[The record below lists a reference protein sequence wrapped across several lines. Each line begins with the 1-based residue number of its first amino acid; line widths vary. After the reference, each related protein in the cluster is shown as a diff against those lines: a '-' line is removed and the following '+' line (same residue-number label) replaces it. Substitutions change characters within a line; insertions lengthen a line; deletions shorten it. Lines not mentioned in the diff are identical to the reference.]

1 MLLITPART
10 DNRLLAISD
19 IHGCQEEL
27 LLLLQEAA
35 YNPAQDRLILLG
47 DYINADD
54 RATWSTLPVIRQL
67 VARGAHAL
75 AGNQELRLLASDS
88 NARLLEPSVKNWL
101 QELPFYHL
109 EAPYLFVHAGIRPG
123 VSLLEQS
130 RQDLTEIRDAFIHN
144 NLAEHDDCKPYIII
158 FGHTP
163 TFKLKAIPGSIWHGH
178 SKIGIDTGAKHGYR
192 LTLLDFSSQVS
203 YSCSTA
209 PGSRCSDLRTERLT
223 IDE

>member
-1 MLLITPART
+1 MLLNTPAHT

-27 LLLLQEAA
+27 LLLLKEAA
-35 YNPAQDRLILLG
+35 YNPAKDRLILLG

-54 RATWSTLPVIRQL
+54 RETWSTLLVIRQL

-75 AGNQELRLLASDS
+75 TGNQELRLLASDS
-88 NARLLEPSVKNWL
+88 NARLLEPSIKNWL

-123 VSLLEQS
+123 VPLLGQS

-144 NLAEHDDCKPYIII
+144 NLAEDDDCKPYTII

-163 TFKLKAIPGSIWHGH
+163 TFKLKAMPGRIWHGH

-192 LTLLDFSSQVS
+192 LTLLDLSSQAS

-209 PGSRCSDLRTERLT
+209 PGARCSDLRAERLSL
-223 IDE
+223 DK

>member
-1 MLLITPART
+1 MPLITPANA
-10 DNRLLAISD
+10 DNRLLAIAD
-19 IHGCQEEL
+19 IHGCHEEL
-27 LLLLQEAA
+27 LLLLREAA
-35 YNPAQDRLILLG
+35 YNPAQDKLILLG

-54 RATWSTLPVIRQL
+54 KATWNTLSLIRQL
-67 VARGAHAL
+67 VASGARAL

-88 NARLLEPSVKNWL
+88 NARLLEPSVKHWL

-123 VSLLEQS
+123 VPLLKQS

-144 NLAEHDDCKPYIII
+144 DLAEHDDCKPYIVI

-163 TFKLKAIPGSIWHGH
+163 TFKLKAIPGSIWQGQR
-178 SKIGIDTGAKHGYR
+178 KIGIDTGAKHGYR
-192 LTLLDFSSQVS
+192 LTLLDLSGQMS

-209 PGSRCSDLRTERLT
+209 PGARSSDLRTDRLT
-223 IDE
+223 ATE